1 MICLVLLTSVWVA
14 SCELLEVQDTE
25 FLLQPVAGLGIRSAG
40 VFYQVGTDRPLPL
53 CLVPSP
59 HSWRQADL
67 LANMLCARIAR
78 GGARATAAWGNFTRS
93 PQLRNVAFLDM
104 RKIGLGT
111 AYTPFSGLQCGG
123 EWEGGAVRQ
132 CRRTAPRR
140 RSAAPPLSCSL
151 VAVQCGPGFTTP
163 ATQPDPP
170 QYCNNLI
177 VLIYSLVAVAAG
189 VLGFS
194 LAVSFSSASPLLT
207 LPQACLVWLT
217 ERKVLGRRVAASQG
231 ERENIYTID
240 TRLAGRQLPAPP
252 LAPPSPSRKTYETM
266 SLQSGNCY
274 ENMTGSK
281 AASYLSL
288 AWDAPDLETQHC
300 LSSSLVTTI

>member
-1 MICLVLLTSVWVA
+1 MICLVLLTSVWVV

-40 VFYQVGTDRPLPL
+40 VFYQAGTDRPLPL
-53 CLVPSP
+53 CLVPRP
-59 HSWRQADL
+59 HYWRQADL
-67 LANMLCARIAR
+67 LANMLCARISR
-78 GGARATAAWGNFTRS
+78 GGALATTAWGNFTRS
-93 PQLRNVAFLDM
+93 LQLRNVAFLDM
-104 RKIGLGT
+104 RRIGLGT
-111 AYTPFSGLQCGG
+111 AYTPFSGLHCGG
-123 EWEGGAVRQ
+123 EGEGGAVRQ
-132 CRRTAPRR
+132 CRRTAPPRR
-140 RSAAPPLSCSL
+140 PAASPLSCSL

-163 ATQPDPP
+163 ASQPDPP
-170 QYCNNLI
+170 QYCNSLI
-177 VLIYSLVAVAAG
+177 VLIYSLVAAAAG
-189 VLGFS
+189 VIGFA
-194 LAVSFSSASPLLT
+194 LA
-207 LPQACLVWLT
+207 ACLVWLT
-217 ERKVLGRRVAASQG
+217 ERKVRGRRVAASQG

-252 LAPPSPSRKTYETM
+252 LAPPSPARKTYETM

-274 ENMTGSK
+274 ENMAGSK